1 MRRRVIVIASHFAQ
15 WIRLSISA
23 AHKMTRGSCTS
34 QKCIIARARP
44 PAPLLSGAE
53 CFWWQRG
60 SLRAASPGREGER
73 AVGSGAPPTQL
84 FSRETNDSATWTCFS
99 QVLGLI
105 CKHSTFWRY
114 PPPSSLIGFSNY
126 APLFVLCRRTA
137 GFPSRRSDVLRD
149 AMRGRGRPA
158 ALSRVVGHLA
168 SLMKP

>member
-1 MRRRVIVIASHFAQ
+1 MDTFIHLRSAQ
-15 WIRLSISA
+15 DDPGEL
-23 AHKMTRGSCTS
+23 HEPKVHY
-34 QKCIIARARP
+34 RP

-60 SLRAASPGREGER
+60 SLCAASPGTEEEAGRKC
-73 AVGSGAPPTQL
+73 
-84 FSRETNDSATWTCFS
+84 SRENTAGATSPCFS

-105 CKHSTFWRY
+105 CMHSPFWRY

-137 GFPSRRSDVLRD
+137 GFPSRRSDVFRD

-158 ALSRVVGHLA
+158 APSRVVGHLA
-168 SLMKP
+168 SLMRP